1 MIALLHNSGTP
12 PYGHF
17 VITATFF
24 SPGKTAIHFL
34 IKTSVM
40 QQPLVHTANGHIFK
54 TQTVDSLIISPR
66 EYGHLFEIY
75 IKN

>member
-24 SPGKTAIHFL
+24 AR
-34 IKTSVM
+34 
-40 QQPLVHTANGHIFK
+40 QNGH
-54 TQTVDSLIISPR
+54 TLP
-66 EYGHLFEIY
+66 Y
-75 IKN
+75 KNPL

>member
-24 SPGKTAIHFL
+24 TRQKRPY
-34 IKTSVM
+34 TS
-40 QQPLVHTANGHIFK
+40 L
-54 TQTVDSLIISPR
+54 
-66 EYGHLFEIY
+66 
-75 IKN
+75 